1 MRTGKEI
8 ERERIDTVPE
18 WVPEKQPE
26 REPQEAP
33 KRKVKERELEPA
45 RK

>member
-18 WVPEKQPE
+18 WKPE
-26 REPQEAP
+26 RQPQEAP